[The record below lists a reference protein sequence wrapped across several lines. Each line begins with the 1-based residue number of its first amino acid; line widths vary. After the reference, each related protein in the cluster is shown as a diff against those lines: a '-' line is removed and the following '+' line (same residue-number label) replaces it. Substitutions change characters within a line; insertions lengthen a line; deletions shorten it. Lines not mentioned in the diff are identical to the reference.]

1 MEAYPATEI
10 GEVLQRISALQRC
23 SAALTSHRQNL
34 AALLQHLQALE
45 GVEHLADSADE
56 LHDRLDALEL
66 ILRVQGDRVS
76 KFYYILD
83 EFICYVLI
91 IILISFTFN
100 IKS

>member
-34 AALLQHLQALE
+34 AALLQRLQALE